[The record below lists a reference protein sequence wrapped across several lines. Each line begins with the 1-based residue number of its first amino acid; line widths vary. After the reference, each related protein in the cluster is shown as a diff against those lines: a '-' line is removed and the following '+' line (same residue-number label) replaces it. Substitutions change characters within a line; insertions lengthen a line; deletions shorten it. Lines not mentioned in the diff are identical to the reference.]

1 MKEQIKPGMFGTH
14 YFADDFRIPYDIL
27 NEQVLSS
34 GKAVDY
40 LFIGDSITQ
49 HWNLSLYF
57 EELGHIQNR
66 GIGSDVTKIILAR
79 SDADAFQLNPK
90 NVVYLAGI
98 NDLITTCPDLW
109 NRNDGADKDEVID
122 NIEKNTE
129 EFIIKCNNNKV
140 KAYICSVLPTE
151 FCVPYN
157 SFGLEEMII
166 VVNNKI
172 KALCDKHNV
181 TYVDYYSHLCSDNKM
196 KICHEFTH
204 DGVHPNYE
212 AYSIMA
218 NVLKAA
224 IYDEKQ

>member
-1 MKEQIKPGMFGTH
+1 MKEQIKPGTFGTH

-34 GKAVDY
+34 GKSVDY
-40 LFIGDSITQ
+40 LFVGDSITQ
-49 HWNLSLYF
+49 HWNLSLF
-57 EELGHIQNR
+57 FDDLGQIQNR

-79 SDADAFQLNPK
+79 SDADVFQLKPK

-109 NRNDGADKDEVID
+109 KRTDGADKDEVID
-122 NIEKNTE
+122 DIEKNIE
-129 EFIIKCNNNKV
+129 GFIIKCNNNNV
-140 KAYICSVLPTE
+140 KAYICSVLPTD

-157 SFGLEEMII
+157 SFGLEDMII
-166 VVNNKI
+166 VVNDKI
-172 KALCDKHNV
+172 KALCEKYNV
-181 TYVDYYSHLCSDNKM
+181 SYVDYYSHLCAEDM
-196 KICHEFTH
+196 KKINCQYTH
-204 DGVHPNYE
+204 DGVHPNFE

-224 IYDEKQ
+224 IFGQKL